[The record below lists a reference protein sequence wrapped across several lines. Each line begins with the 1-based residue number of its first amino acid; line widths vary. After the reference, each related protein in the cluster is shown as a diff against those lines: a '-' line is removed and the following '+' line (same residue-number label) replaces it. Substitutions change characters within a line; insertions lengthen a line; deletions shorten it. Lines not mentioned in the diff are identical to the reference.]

1 MHYAQCVPSAT
12 NPDSD
17 GDGIADV
24 CDYDDDNDGILDTV
38 ECPTVNNKPLFH
50 LFDYTPSNLADP
62 LWLYKQTNGIASAY
76 VCASGTGCSTA
87 PNGQPYA
94 NVNVTGTVD
103 NLAYDD
109 GKYYTVNSA
118 GNLLYSANIITGN
131 FINLGNANIGSGYK
145 NLGYDN
151 GVFYHWKR
159 IGSTNNIELFSTTN
173 PVSVSWTSLGT
184 IVGGTYT
191 FGSGGFNYLLK
202 DIAVNDGIFYFL
214 YDGTDVPTDESYS
227 SVRSIVYSNN
237 SPTTAASSW
246 QNLGSAN
253 FGVDVYNIAYGSED
267 VLTLCDTDDD
277 GIPNHLDLDSDND
290 GCPDAI
296 EGGAS
301 FTSAN
306 LVNSSMPGGNTGA
319 ASGTFN
325 QPITQNLGNTVNT
338 TSSSTR
344 YGVPTVAVS
353 GQTLGT
359 SQTANPVLA
368 AGTAGANQTITS
380 GSTPTALSLTGATGS
395 IQWQV
400 STDNITFTNISGATN
415 ATYAPGSLTATRYY
429 RAIVTSVGGCTA
441 ISNTVTINVNNP
453 CLISATNPDSDGDG
467 IADACDYDD
476 DNDGITDSAENICAT
491 SSKIE
496 GTPVFENT
504 FGTGA
509 PTTDPYVIN
518 HTFQAI
524 SPFDGEYSVTT
535 SGSQAIVQWKTDLTG
550 NKDAGNPIITDGTT
564 TGRYLGI
571 NINSPANINKA
582 IYRVS
587 NLNVVSGREYRA
599 RLDIAGLANGSG
611 DIPQLKIS
619 IIGTSSGN
627 VLASADTSTLGIAND
642 DVWRRLQLNF
652 TPTENNVTLEII
664 NLQPNGSFGNDVG
677 IDNIIL
683 APLFCDLDGDGIP
696 NQLDL
701 DSDNDGCPDAI
712 EGGASFTS
720 SNLVNSSMPGG
731 NVGATSGTY
740 NQPITQ
746 NLGNTVNTTLT
757 SANYGVPTVAGSGQT
772 IGTSQTANPVL
783 IAGTASTNQ
792 TIATGSTPTALA
804 LTGATGSI
812 QWQVSTDNT
821 TFNNISGATGTT
833 YAPGALTA
841 TRYYR
846 AIVTSAGGCTAIS
859 NTVTINVVPPYDCT
873 GKIYSLSS
881 VTGEI
886 RVFNTPNSSGVL
898 GAVMNTTPHPTAI
911 SPAPNGPN
919 ALGYSNATRKFYY
932 VLNQNNGTGNTFVS
946 YDPITNIYQTLAGTT
961 GYIYRGTVTN
971 DGLGYY
977 GLTSS
982 NELKYYNITNNT
994 WTSITDY
1001 YVDQNGNDLFTI
1013 LNTYSGGDI
1022 AIDGNGDLWILA
1034 GTNSSPTTFLFRAK
1048 GPLPKTDLGAV
1059 PMVLEQIA
1067 QQNIGAGSSGI
1078 AFNSVGELFITNSAN
1093 LYKMNNNF
1101 TISLIGNLSPSNG
1114 GGDLASCAFPLN
1126 PYSISDFGDAPD
1138 SYGTLLTS
1146 NGPRHTALQYNATN
1160 NTSTLMIGSTVDLEN
1175 DGFPNGNSDGD
1186 DNNNLND
1193 ENSVTM
1199 PVLNSTATTY
1209 SVNVP
1214 LVNTTGATG
1223 TLRGWI
1229 DFNKNGVFEAS
1240 EAASVSVPNGST
1252 TATLSWAGLSGLSG
1266 GDTYYR
1272 LRIAKNNSD
1281 IAQPTGL
1288 ASGGEV
1294 EDGKI
1299 SISGPAVCYRDP
1311 INNGT
1316 GSETKMGITL
1326 LKRAGSNDPDNWP
1339 MVRKSGHIALES
1351 NTQGFVV
1358 TRMAKADLGNI
1369 TNPQEGMMVYDTTD
1383 KCLKI
1388 YSDNAWKCF
1397 STPACP

>member
-1 MHYAQCVPSAT
+1 MKNKIFILILSIMSIMHYAQCVPSAT

-109 GKYYTVNSA
+109 GKYYTINSA

-173 PVSVSWTSLGT
+173 PVSVPWTSLGT

-319 ASGTFN
+319 SSGTFN

-338 TSSSTR
+338 VSSSTR
-344 YGVPTVAVS
+344 YGVPTIAVS

-359 SQTANPVLA
+359 SQTANPVLT
-368 AGTAGANQTITS
+368 AGTAGN
-380 GSTPTALSLTGATGS
+380 
-395 IQWQV
+395 
-400 STDNITFTNISGATN
+400 
-415 ATYAPGSLTATRYY
+415 
-429 RAIVTSVGGCTA
+429 
-441 ISNTVTINVNNP
+441 
-453 CLISATNPDSDGDG
+453 
-467 IADACDYDD
+467 
-476 DNDGITDSAENICAT
+476 
-491 SSKIE
+491 
-496 GTPVFENT
+496 
-504 FGTGA
+504 
-509 PTTDPYVIN
+509 
-518 HTFQAI
+518 
-524 SPFDGEYSVTT
+524 
-535 SGSQAIVQWKTDLTG
+535 
-550 NKDAGNPIITDGTT
+550 
-564 TGRYLGI
+564 
-571 NINSPANINKA
+571 
-582 IYRVS
+582 
-587 NLNVVSGREYRA
+587 
-599 RLDIAGLANGSG
+599 
-611 DIPQLKIS
+611 
-619 IIGTSSGN
+619 
-627 VLASADTSTLGIAND
+627 
-642 DVWRRLQLNF
+642 
-652 TPTENNVTLEII
+652 
-664 NLQPNGSFGNDVG
+664 
-677 IDNIIL
+677 
-683 APLFCDLDGDGIP
+683 
-696 NQLDL
+696 
-701 DSDNDGCPDAI
+701 
-712 EGGASFTS
+712 
-720 SNLVNSSMPGG
+720 
-731 NVGATSGTY
+731 
-740 NQPITQ
+740 
-746 NLGNTVNTTLT
+746 
-757 SANYGVPTVAGSGQT
+757 
-772 IGTSQTANPVL
+772 
-783 IAGTASTNQ
+783 NQ
-792 TIATGSTPTALA
+792 TIATGSTPTALS
-804 LTGATGSI
+804 LSGSTGSI

-821 TFNNISGATGTT
+821 TFNNISGATNTS

-846 AIVTSAGGCTAIS
+846 ATVTSAGGCTAIS

-886 RVFNTPNSSGVL
+886 RVFNNPNSSGAL

-911 SPAPNGPN
+911 SSAPNGPN

-932 VLNQNNGTGNTFVS
+932 VLNQNNGSGNTFVS

-982 NELKYYNITNNT
+982 NELKYYNIATNT

-1199 PVLNSTATTY
+1199 PVLNSTATSY

-1240 EAASVSVPNGST
+1240 EATSVSVPNGST
-1252 TATLSWAGLSGLSG
+1252 TATLSWTGLSGLSG

>member
-109 GKYYTVNSA
+109 GKYYTINSA

-173 PVSVSWTSLGT
+173 PVSVPWTSLGT

-202 DIAVNDGIFYFL
+202 DIAVNDGVFYFL

-306 LVNSSMPGGNTGA
+306 LVNSSMPGGNIGA

-338 TSSSTR
+338 VSSSTR
-344 YGVPTVAVS
+344 YGVPTIAVS

-359 SQTANPVLA
+359 SQTANPVLT
-368 AGTAGANQTITS
+368 AGTAGN
-380 GSTPTALSLTGATGS
+380 
-395 IQWQV
+395 
-400 STDNITFTNISGATN
+400 
-415 ATYAPGSLTATRYY
+415 
-429 RAIVTSVGGCTA
+429 
-441 ISNTVTINVNNP
+441 
-453 CLISATNPDSDGDG
+453 
-467 IADACDYDD
+467 
-476 DNDGITDSAENICAT
+476 
-491 SSKIE
+491 
-496 GTPVFENT
+496 
-504 FGTGA
+504 
-509 PTTDPYVIN
+509 
-518 HTFQAI
+518 
-524 SPFDGEYSVTT
+524 
-535 SGSQAIVQWKTDLTG
+535 
-550 NKDAGNPIITDGTT
+550 
-564 TGRYLGI
+564 
-571 NINSPANINKA
+571 
-582 IYRVS
+582 
-587 NLNVVSGREYRA
+587 
-599 RLDIAGLANGSG
+599 
-611 DIPQLKIS
+611 
-619 IIGTSSGN
+619 
-627 VLASADTSTLGIAND
+627 
-642 DVWRRLQLNF
+642 
-652 TPTENNVTLEII
+652 
-664 NLQPNGSFGNDVG
+664 
-677 IDNIIL
+677 
-683 APLFCDLDGDGIP
+683 
-696 NQLDL
+696 
-701 DSDNDGCPDAI
+701 
-712 EGGASFTS
+712 
-720 SNLVNSSMPGG
+720 
-731 NVGATSGTY
+731 
-740 NQPITQ
+740 
-746 NLGNTVNTTLT
+746 
-757 SANYGVPTVAGSGQT
+757 
-772 IGTSQTANPVL
+772 
-783 IAGTASTNQ
+783 NQ
-792 TIATGSTPTALA
+792 TIATGSTPTALS
-804 LTGATGSI
+804 LSGSTGSI

-821 TFNNISGATGTT
+821 TFTNISGATNTS

-846 AIVTSAGGCTAIS
+846 ATVTSAGGCTAIS

-886 RVFNTPNSSGVL
+886 RVFNNPNSSGAL

-911 SPAPNGPN
+911 SSAPNGPN

-932 VLNQNNGTGNTFVS
+932 VLNQNNGSGNTFVS

-982 NELKYYNITNNT
+982 NELKYYNITTNT

-1199 PVLNSTATTY
+1199 PVLNSTATSY

-1214 LVNTTGATG
+1214 VVNTTGGTV

-1240 EAASVSVPNGST
+1240 EAASVSVPNGAT
-1252 TATLSWAGLSGLSG
+1252 TATLSWTGLSGLSG

-1288 ASGGEV
+1288 ANGGEV

>member
-109 GKYYTVNSA
+109 GKYYTINSA
-118 GNLLYSANIITGN
+118 GNLLYSVNIITGN

-173 PVSVSWTSLGT
+173 PVSVPWTSLGT

-319 ASGTFN
+319 SSGTFN

-338 TSSSTR
+338 VSSSTR
-344 YGVPTVAVS
+344 YGVPTIAVS

-359 SQTANPVLA
+359 SQTANPVLT
-368 AGTAGANQTITS
+368 AGTAGN
-380 GSTPTALSLTGATGS
+380 
-395 IQWQV
+395 
-400 STDNITFTNISGATN
+400 
-415 ATYAPGSLTATRYY
+415 
-429 RAIVTSVGGCTA
+429 
-441 ISNTVTINVNNP
+441 
-453 CLISATNPDSDGDG
+453 
-467 IADACDYDD
+467 
-476 DNDGITDSAENICAT
+476 
-491 SSKIE
+491 
-496 GTPVFENT
+496 
-504 FGTGA
+504 
-509 PTTDPYVIN
+509 
-518 HTFQAI
+518 
-524 SPFDGEYSVTT
+524 
-535 SGSQAIVQWKTDLTG
+535 
-550 NKDAGNPIITDGTT
+550 
-564 TGRYLGI
+564 
-571 NINSPANINKA
+571 
-582 IYRVS
+582 
-587 NLNVVSGREYRA
+587 
-599 RLDIAGLANGSG
+599 
-611 DIPQLKIS
+611 
-619 IIGTSSGN
+619 
-627 VLASADTSTLGIAND
+627 
-642 DVWRRLQLNF
+642 
-652 TPTENNVTLEII
+652 
-664 NLQPNGSFGNDVG
+664 
-677 IDNIIL
+677 
-683 APLFCDLDGDGIP
+683 
-696 NQLDL
+696 
-701 DSDNDGCPDAI
+701 
-712 EGGASFTS
+712 
-720 SNLVNSSMPGG
+720 
-731 NVGATSGTY
+731 
-740 NQPITQ
+740 
-746 NLGNTVNTTLT
+746 
-757 SANYGVPTVAGSGQT
+757 
-772 IGTSQTANPVL
+772 
-783 IAGTASTNQ
+783 NQ
-792 TIATGSTPTALA
+792 TIATGSTPTALS
-804 LTGATGSI
+804 LSGSTGSI

-821 TFNNISGATGTT
+821 TFNNISGATNTS

-846 AIVTSAGGCTAIS
+846 ATVTSAGGCTAIS

-886 RVFNTPNSSGVL
+886 RVFNNPNSSGAL

-911 SPAPNGPN
+911 SSAPNGPN

-932 VLNQNNGTGNTFVS
+932 VLNQNNGSGNTFVS

-982 NELKYYNITNNT
+982 NELKYYNIATNT

-1199 PVLNSTATTY
+1199 PVLNSTATSY

-1240 EAASVSVPNGST
+1240 EATSVSVPNGST
-1252 TATLSWAGLSGLSG
+1252 TATLSWTGLSGLSG

>member
-109 GKYYTVNSA
+109 GKYYTINSA

-173 PVSVSWTSLGT
+173 PVSVPWTSLGT

-319 ASGTFN
+319 SSGTFN

-338 TSSSTR
+338 VSSSTR
-344 YGVPTVAVS
+344 YGVPTIAVS

-359 SQTANPVLA
+359 SQTANPVLT
-368 AGTAGANQTITS
+368 AGTAGN
-380 GSTPTALSLTGATGS
+380 
-395 IQWQV
+395 
-400 STDNITFTNISGATN
+400 
-415 ATYAPGSLTATRYY
+415 
-429 RAIVTSVGGCTA
+429 
-441 ISNTVTINVNNP
+441 
-453 CLISATNPDSDGDG
+453 
-467 IADACDYDD
+467 
-476 DNDGITDSAENICAT
+476 
-491 SSKIE
+491 
-496 GTPVFENT
+496 
-504 FGTGA
+504 
-509 PTTDPYVIN
+509 
-518 HTFQAI
+518 
-524 SPFDGEYSVTT
+524 
-535 SGSQAIVQWKTDLTG
+535 
-550 NKDAGNPIITDGTT
+550 
-564 TGRYLGI
+564 
-571 NINSPANINKA
+571 
-582 IYRVS
+582 
-587 NLNVVSGREYRA
+587 
-599 RLDIAGLANGSG
+599 
-611 DIPQLKIS
+611 
-619 IIGTSSGN
+619 
-627 VLASADTSTLGIAND
+627 
-642 DVWRRLQLNF
+642 
-652 TPTENNVTLEII
+652 
-664 NLQPNGSFGNDVG
+664 
-677 IDNIIL
+677 
-683 APLFCDLDGDGIP
+683 
-696 NQLDL
+696 
-701 DSDNDGCPDAI
+701 
-712 EGGASFTS
+712 
-720 SNLVNSSMPGG
+720 
-731 NVGATSGTY
+731 
-740 NQPITQ
+740 
-746 NLGNTVNTTLT
+746 
-757 SANYGVPTVAGSGQT
+757 
-772 IGTSQTANPVL
+772 
-783 IAGTASTNQ
+783 NQ
-792 TIATGSTPTALA
+792 TIATGSTPTALS
-804 LTGATGSI
+804 LSGSTGSI

-821 TFNNISGATGTT
+821 TFNNISGATNTS

-846 AIVTSAGGCTAIS
+846 ATVTSAGGCTAIS

-886 RVFNTPNSSGVL
+886 RVFNNPNSSGAL

-911 SPAPNGPN
+911 SSAPNGPN

-932 VLNQNNGTGNTFVS
+932 VLNQNNGSGNTFVS

-982 NELKYYNITNNT
+982 NELKYYNIATNT

-1199 PVLNSTATTY
+1199 PVLNSTATSY

-1240 EAASVSVPNGST
+1240 EATSVSVPNGST
-1252 TATLSWAGLSGLSG
+1252 TATLSWTGLSGLSG

>member
-1 MHYAQCVPSAT
+1 MKNKIFILILSIMSIMHYAQCVPSAT

-109 GKYYTVNSA
+109 GKYYTINSA

-173 PVSVSWTSLGT
+173 PVSVPWTSLGT

-202 DIAVNDGIFYFL
+202 DIAVNDGVFYFL

-306 LVNSSMPGGNTGA
+306 LVNSSMPGGNIGA

-338 TSSSTR
+338 VSSSTR
-344 YGVPTVAVS
+344 YGVPTIAVS

-359 SQTANPVLA
+359 SQTANPVLT
-368 AGTAGANQTITS
+368 AGTAGN
-380 GSTPTALSLTGATGS
+380 
-395 IQWQV
+395 
-400 STDNITFTNISGATN
+400 
-415 ATYAPGSLTATRYY
+415 
-429 RAIVTSVGGCTA
+429 
-441 ISNTVTINVNNP
+441 
-453 CLISATNPDSDGDG
+453 
-467 IADACDYDD
+467 
-476 DNDGITDSAENICAT
+476 
-491 SSKIE
+491 
-496 GTPVFENT
+496 
-504 FGTGA
+504 
-509 PTTDPYVIN
+509 
-518 HTFQAI
+518 
-524 SPFDGEYSVTT
+524 
-535 SGSQAIVQWKTDLTG
+535 
-550 NKDAGNPIITDGTT
+550 
-564 TGRYLGI
+564 
-571 NINSPANINKA
+571 
-582 IYRVS
+582 
-587 NLNVVSGREYRA
+587 
-599 RLDIAGLANGSG
+599 
-611 DIPQLKIS
+611 
-619 IIGTSSGN
+619 
-627 VLASADTSTLGIAND
+627 
-642 DVWRRLQLNF
+642 
-652 TPTENNVTLEII
+652 
-664 NLQPNGSFGNDVG
+664 
-677 IDNIIL
+677 
-683 APLFCDLDGDGIP
+683 
-696 NQLDL
+696 
-701 DSDNDGCPDAI
+701 
-712 EGGASFTS
+712 
-720 SNLVNSSMPGG
+720 
-731 NVGATSGTY
+731 
-740 NQPITQ
+740 
-746 NLGNTVNTTLT
+746 
-757 SANYGVPTVAGSGQT
+757 
-772 IGTSQTANPVL
+772 
-783 IAGTASTNQ
+783 NQ
-792 TIATGSTPTALA
+792 TIATGSTPTALS
-804 LTGATGSI
+804 LSGSTGSI

-821 TFNNISGATGTT
+821 TFTNISGATNTS

-846 AIVTSAGGCTAIS
+846 ATVTSAGGCTAIS

-886 RVFNTPNSSGVL
+886 RVFNNPNSSGAL

-911 SPAPNGPN
+911 SSAPNGPN

-932 VLNQNNGTGNTFVS
+932 VLNQNNGSGNTFVS

-982 NELKYYNITNNT
+982 NELKYYNITTNT

-1199 PVLNSTATTY
+1199 PVLNSTATSY

-1214 LVNTTGATG
+1214 VVNTTGGTV

>member
-38 ECPTVNNKPLFH
+38 ECSTVNNKPLFH

-173 PVSVSWTSLGT
+173 PVSVPWTSLGT

-338 TSSSTR
+338 VSSSTR
-344 YGVPTVAVS
+344 YGVPTIAVS
-353 GQTLGT
+353 GQTVGT
-359 SQTANPVLA
+359 SQTANPVLT
-368 AGTAGANQTITS
+368 AGTAGN
-380 GSTPTALSLTGATGS
+380 
-395 IQWQV
+395 
-400 STDNITFTNISGATN
+400 
-415 ATYAPGSLTATRYY
+415 
-429 RAIVTSVGGCTA
+429 
-441 ISNTVTINVNNP
+441 
-453 CLISATNPDSDGDG
+453 
-467 IADACDYDD
+467 
-476 DNDGITDSAENICAT
+476 
-491 SSKIE
+491 
-496 GTPVFENT
+496 
-504 FGTGA
+504 
-509 PTTDPYVIN
+509 
-518 HTFQAI
+518 
-524 SPFDGEYSVTT
+524 
-535 SGSQAIVQWKTDLTG
+535 
-550 NKDAGNPIITDGTT
+550 
-564 TGRYLGI
+564 
-571 NINSPANINKA
+571 
-582 IYRVS
+582 
-587 NLNVVSGREYRA
+587 
-599 RLDIAGLANGSG
+599 
-611 DIPQLKIS
+611 
-619 IIGTSSGN
+619 
-627 VLASADTSTLGIAND
+627 
-642 DVWRRLQLNF
+642 
-652 TPTENNVTLEII
+652 
-664 NLQPNGSFGNDVG
+664 
-677 IDNIIL
+677 
-683 APLFCDLDGDGIP
+683 
-696 NQLDL
+696 
-701 DSDNDGCPDAI
+701 
-712 EGGASFTS
+712 
-720 SNLVNSSMPGG
+720 
-731 NVGATSGTY
+731 
-740 NQPITQ
+740 
-746 NLGNTVNTTLT
+746 
-757 SANYGVPTVAGSGQT
+757 
-772 IGTSQTANPVL
+772 
-783 IAGTASTNQ
+783 NQ
-792 TIATGSTPTALA
+792 TIATGSTPTALS
-804 LTGATGSI
+804 LSGSTGSI

-821 TFNNISGATGTT
+821 TFTNISGATNTS

-846 AIVTSAGGCTAIS
+846 ATVTSAGGCTAIS

-886 RVFNTPNSSGVL
+886 RVFNNPNSSGAL

-911 SPAPNGPN
+911 SSAPNGPN

-932 VLNQNNGTGNTFVS
+932 VLNQNNGSGNTFVS

-982 NELKYYNITNNT
+982 NELKYYNITTNT

-1175 DGFPNGNSDGD
+1175 NGFPNGNSDGD

-1199 PVLNSTATTY
+1199 PVLNSTAATY

-1240 EAASVSVPNGST
+1240 EATSVSVPNGST
-1252 TATLSWAGLSGLSG
+1252 TATLSWTGLSGLSG

>member
-1 MHYAQCVPSAT
+1 MSIMHYAQCVPSAT

-109 GKYYTVNSA
+109 GKYYTINSA

-173 PVSVSWTSLGT
+173 PVSVPWTSLGT

-319 ASGTFN
+319 SSGTFN

-338 TSSSTR
+338 VSSSTR
-344 YGVPTVAVS
+344 YGVPTIAVS

-359 SQTANPVLA
+359 SQTANPVLT
-368 AGTAGANQTITS
+368 AGTAGN
-380 GSTPTALSLTGATGS
+380 
-395 IQWQV
+395 
-400 STDNITFTNISGATN
+400 
-415 ATYAPGSLTATRYY
+415 
-429 RAIVTSVGGCTA
+429 
-441 ISNTVTINVNNP
+441 
-453 CLISATNPDSDGDG
+453 
-467 IADACDYDD
+467 
-476 DNDGITDSAENICAT
+476 
-491 SSKIE
+491 
-496 GTPVFENT
+496 
-504 FGTGA
+504 
-509 PTTDPYVIN
+509 
-518 HTFQAI
+518 
-524 SPFDGEYSVTT
+524 
-535 SGSQAIVQWKTDLTG
+535 
-550 NKDAGNPIITDGTT
+550 
-564 TGRYLGI
+564 
-571 NINSPANINKA
+571 
-582 IYRVS
+582 
-587 NLNVVSGREYRA
+587 
-599 RLDIAGLANGSG
+599 
-611 DIPQLKIS
+611 
-619 IIGTSSGN
+619 
-627 VLASADTSTLGIAND
+627 
-642 DVWRRLQLNF
+642 
-652 TPTENNVTLEII
+652 
-664 NLQPNGSFGNDVG
+664 
-677 IDNIIL
+677 
-683 APLFCDLDGDGIP
+683 
-696 NQLDL
+696 
-701 DSDNDGCPDAI
+701 
-712 EGGASFTS
+712 
-720 SNLVNSSMPGG
+720 
-731 NVGATSGTY
+731 
-740 NQPITQ
+740 
-746 NLGNTVNTTLT
+746 
-757 SANYGVPTVAGSGQT
+757 
-772 IGTSQTANPVL
+772 
-783 IAGTASTNQ
+783 NQ
-792 TIATGSTPTALA
+792 TIATGSTPTALS
-804 LTGATGSI
+804 LSGSTGSI

-821 TFNNISGATGTT
+821 TFNNISGATNTS

-846 AIVTSAGGCTAIS
+846 ATVTSAGGCTAIS

-886 RVFNTPNSSGVL
+886 RVFNNPNSSGAL

-911 SPAPNGPN
+911 SSAPNGPN

-932 VLNQNNGTGNTFVS
+932 VLNQNNGSGNTFVS

-982 NELKYYNITNNT
+982 NELKYYNIATNT

-1199 PVLNSTATTY
+1199 PVLNSTATSY

-1240 EAASVSVPNGST
+1240 EATSVSVPNGST
-1252 TATLSWAGLSGLSG
+1252 TATLSWTGLSGLSG

>member
-1 MHYAQCVPSAT
+1 MKNKILVLTLSIMSIIGYAQCVPSAT

-17 GDGIADV
+17 GDGIANV
-24 CDYDDDNDGILDTV
+24 CDLDDDNDGILDTV

-109 GKYYTVNSA
+109 GKYYTINSA
-118 GNLLYSANIITGN
+118 GNLLYSANIITAN
-131 FINLGNANIGSGYK
+131 FTNLGNANIGSGYK

-151 GVFYHWKR
+151 GIFYHWKR
-159 IGSTNNIELFSTTN
+159 IGTTNNIELYSTTN

-184 IVGGTYT
+184 IVGGTYN

-227 SVRSIVYSNN
+227 SVRSIVYSN
-237 SPTTAASSW
+237 SAPTTAASSW

-267 VLTLCDTDDD
+267 VLTLCDTDGD

-296 EGGAS
+296 EGGAA

-306 LVNSSMPGGNTGA
+306 LVNSSMAGGN
-319 ASGTFN
+319 S
-325 QPITQNLGNTVNT
+325 
-338 TSSSTR
+338 
-344 YGVPTVAVS
+344 
-353 GQTLGT
+353 
-359 SQTANPVLA
+359 
-368 AGTAGANQTITS
+368 
-380 GSTPTALSLTGATGS
+380 
-395 IQWQV
+395 
-400 STDNITFTNISGATN
+400 
-415 ATYAPGSLTATRYY
+415 
-429 RAIVTSVGGCTA
+429 
-441 ISNTVTINVNNP
+441 
-453 CLISATNPDSDGDG
+453 
-467 IADACDYDD
+467 
-476 DNDGITDSAENICAT
+476 
-491 SSKIE
+491 
-496 GTPVFENT
+496 
-504 FGTGA
+504 
-509 PTTDPYVIN
+509 
-518 HTFQAI
+518 
-524 SPFDGEYSVTT
+524 
-535 SGSQAIVQWKTDLTG
+535 
-550 NKDAGNPIITDGTT
+550 
-564 TGRYLGI
+564 
-571 NINSPANINKA
+571 
-582 IYRVS
+582 
-587 NLNVVSGREYRA
+587 
-599 RLDIAGLANGSG
+599 
-611 DIPQLKIS
+611 
-619 IIGTSSGN
+619 
-627 VLASADTSTLGIAND
+627 
-642 DVWRRLQLNF
+642 
-652 TPTENNVTLEII
+652 
-664 NLQPNGSFGNDVG
+664 
-677 IDNIIL
+677 
-683 APLFCDLDGDGIP
+683 
-696 NQLDL
+696 
-701 DSDNDGCPDAI
+701 
-712 EGGASFTS
+712 
-720 SNLVNSSMPGG
+720 
-731 NVGATSGTY
+731 GATSGTY

-746 NLGNTVNTTLT
+746 NLGNTVNTTST
-757 SANYGVPTVAGSGQT
+757 STRYGVPTIAGSGQT

-783 IAGTASTNQ
+783 VAGTAGTNQ
-792 TIATGSTPTALA
+792 TISTGSIPTALA

-821 TFNNISGATGTT
+821 TFNNISGATATT
-833 YAPGALTA
+833 YVPAALTA

-846 AIVTSAGGCTAIS
+846 AIVTSAGGCNAIS

-886 RVFNTPNSSGVL
+886 RVFNTPNSSGAL
-898 GAVMNTTPHPTAI
+898 GTVMNTTPHPTAI

-932 VLNQNNGTGNTFVS
+932 VLNQNNGSGNTFVS

-994 WTSITDY
+994 WTTITDY

-1013 LNTYSGGDI
+1013 LSTYSGGDI

-1059 PMVLEQIA
+1059 PMVLEQIV
-1067 QQNIGAGSSGI
+1067 QQNIGVGSSGI
-1078 AFNSVGELFITNSAN
+1078 AFNSAGELFITNSAN
-1093 LYKMNNNF
+1093 LYKMNNDF
-1101 TISLIGNLSPSNG
+1101 TISLVGNISPSNG

-1160 NTSTLMIGSTVDLEN
+1160 STSTLMIGSTVDLEN
-1175 DGFPNGNSDGD
+1175 DGFPNTNSDGD
-1186 DNNNLND
+1186 DNNNVND

-1199 PVLNSTATTY
+1199 PVLNSTATLY
-1209 SVNVP
+1209 SINVP
-1214 LVNTTGATG
+1214 VVNTTGATV

-1240 EAASVSVPNGST
+1240 EASSVSVPNGST
-1252 TATLSWAGLSGLSG
+1252 AASLSWAGLSGLSA

-1272 LRIAKNNSD
+1272 LRIAQNNSE
-1281 IAQPTGL
+1281 ITQPTGL
-1288 ASGGEV
+1288 AIGGEV

-1299 SISGPAVCYRDP
+1299 SISGPTVCYRDP
-1311 INNGT
+1311 VNNGS

-1326 LKRAGSNDPDNWP
+1326 LKRAGSNDSGNWP

-1358 TRMAKADLGNI
+1358 TRIAKADLGNI

-1388 YSDNAWKCF
+1388 YSDSAWKCF
-1397 STPACP
+1397 STPACPNDSPTPTVINPNTPPSV